1 MHVEDIRPEGWA
13 CTYLVANNGEAVL
26 IDPVYDYINHYETV
40 LAERG
45 LNLVGCMATHTHA
58 DHITAALHSVRTEAF
73 RFTCGKTLLP

>member
-45 LNLVGCMATHTHA
+45 LDLVACMATHTHA
-58 DHITAALHSVRTEAF
+58 CLLYTSPSPRDYAASRMPSSA
-73 RFTCGKTLLP
+73 